1 MKIITLAEKADDQ
14 KAKDSEEPTITKEFE
29 MIPVTE
35 FKEAKECDAWQQCVL
50 SVQYITLGHFVC
62 ALHLSSKFYIKRTS
76 KCTLM

>member
-35 FKEAKECDAWQQCVL
+35 FKEAKECDA
-50 SVQYITLGHFVC
+50 
-62 ALHLSSKFYIKRTS
+62 
-76 KCTLM
+76 